1 MRLTQLFVNRPPLVF
16 VAIALVSLL
25 GAFALSTLVQ
35 QNFPNIDFPTIN
47 VSVSYPGAPPS
58 ELRDS
63 VVRPI
68 EDAIAGAPN
77 LDHINTSI
85 QQNQANISA
94 TFSLDSDQTT
104 DLVEVQD
111 RVQSAR
117 AALPADLPAPSIR
130 TFDPAQAT
138 VVTLSVTSP
147 SMSLAQLSAIVTDK
161 IVPAL
166 EQAGGIS
173 NVGASG
179 TVTPAIE
186 VTVDP
191 FKLASRG
198 FTSNDVVSSIQ
209 SNNVRAPGGIA
220 YSGSRE
226 TSIDV
231 RGDVQ
236 SPQSVATLLL
246 TGSSSVLHGATSP
259 SGTITQKYT
268 PTAGSTNQ
276 ALALSSAAGAAGAAT
291 SGAGAAATNPF
302 STSSRQPRIDDV
314 ATVTDGF
321 EPKRVTS
328 YVDTSP
334 AITLNVQKASGASEV
349 TSSRAVLAA
358 LPGIEK
364 QFPDVA
370 FRVLNVQADF
380 TEQQLW
386 GVLQTL
392 LEGILFTG
400 VAMLFFLRSWR
411 NALIVLIA
419 IPTSLCVSL
428 FVMKLFNYTIDTV
441 SLLAMTLIIG
451 ILVDD
456 SIVVLENIGRHFEGG
471 EAPRT
476 AAILGRSEIGAA
488 AIVITL
494 VDVVVF
500 LPIAFLPGQT
510 GRFLSEFGIVVV
522 IATLTSLAVSFTIT
536 PSLAGNWS
544 LRSRWTAPRFIDAFS
559 NGFERVRTFYANRVL
574 SVALRHRIPVVAVAA
589 LLTLGA
595 VALIPL
601 GYIGFEF
608 IPSVDRGEIF
618 TTVQYP
624 TGTPLTKTDNA
635 VRTLAGRFMELPDV
649 LRITGTSGAMQQGF
663 GGGVNLGSTGQL
675 RVFLKDDRTHSTAD
689 VAKMMTGIARR
700 AVPDARVFA
709 VPATGT
715 RGGNAQPIDV
725 TVSATR
731 GEPDAYAGR
740 VLQALQDTPGTAN
753 VNSSAMQ
760 YSPQIDITF
769 NRDRARALNVD
780 IGTASQAVRAAFGGT
795 LATQF
800 DTNNGIKYVQVLY
813 PLADQTSIATLKAI
827 TLRSRTGAIVHLGD
841 IAVLQSTP
849 AQALITR
856 VNRQTVIRI
865 GANMSPG
872 VAQTTV
878 QRAFLQRVRELH
890 LPNTVV
896 VAAAPGGNQQNL
908 AITVKGLFTAL
919 MLSLMLVYLLMVALY
934 DAYRVPLVIMFSI
947 PVAAVGAFGALAL
960 TGQTLNLFSLIGVIM
975 LVGLVS
981 KNGILLVDFAIL
993 KVHAG
998 MDKYTAIRESARERF
1013 RPIVMT
1019 TCAMV
1024 AGMTPLALALD
1035 PGSAAKRSLGTV
1047 VIGGLLSSL
1056 LLTLVVIP
1064 IVYLWIAPGP
1074 PQEKKAERERARGT
1088 ALPVPAESH

>member
-35 QNFPNIDFPTIN
+35 QNFPNIDFPTVN

-58 ELRDS
+58 ELRDA

-77 LDHINTSI
+77 LDHVNTSI

-94 TFSLDSDQTT
+94 TFTLDSDQTT

-138 VVTLSVTSP
+138 VVTLSVTS
-147 SMSLAQLSAIVTDK
+147 SSLSIANLSAIVTDQ
-161 IVPAL
+161 IIPAL

-191 FKLASRG
+191 FKLSSFG
-198 FTSNDVVSSIQ
+198 FTSNDVVSAIQ

-236 SPQSVATLLL
+236 SPQTVSSLLL
-246 TGSSSVLHGATSP
+246 SGSTSVLRGATSP

-268 PTAGSTNQ
+268 PTSGSTNQ
-276 ALALSSAAGAAGAAT
+276 ALALSSNASSGLAA
-291 SGAGAAATNPF
+291 SATNPF
-302 STSSRQPRIDDV
+302 STSPRTPRVGDV
-314 ATVTDGF
+314 ATVTDWY
-321 EPKRVTS
+321 EPKRVYS
-328 YVDTSP
+328 YVDARP

-349 TSSRAVLAA
+349 TASRAVLAA
-358 LPGIEK
+358 LPGIER

-370 FRVLNVQADF
+370 FRILNVQADF

-392 LEGILFTG
+392 LEGIVFTG
-400 VAMLFFLRSWR
+400 VVMLFFLRSWR
-411 NALIVLIA
+411 NALVVMIA

-456 SIVVLENIGRHFEGG
+456 SIVVLENVGRHFEDG
-471 EAPRT
+471 ESPRT
-476 AAILGRSEIGAA
+476 AAILGRSEIGPAA
-488 AIVITL
+488 VVITL

-536 PSLAGNWS
+536 PALAGNWS
-544 LRSRWTAPRFIDAFS
+544 LLSRWKAPRFVDWFTAAFDRAR
-559 NGFERVRTFYANRVL
+559 NFYADRVL
-574 SVALRHRIPVVAVAA
+574 TLALRFRIAVVIVAA
-589 LLTLGA
+589 LLTAGA
-595 VALIPL
+595 VALVGL
-601 GYIGFEF
+601 GYVGYEF
-608 IPSVDRGEIF
+608 IPAVDRGEIF
-618 TTVQYP
+618 ATVQYP
-624 TGTPLTKTDNA
+624 TGTPLAKTDAA
-635 VRTLAGRFMELPDV
+635 VRAISARFLELPDI
-649 LRITGTSGAMQQGF
+649 LRITSTSGTMQQGF
-663 GGGVNLGSTGQL
+663 GGGVNLGSTGQI
-675 RVFLKDDRTHSTAD
+675 RVFLTDKRTHSTTDMAR
-689 VAKMMTGIARR
+689 MMTGIGHRL
-700 AVPDARVFA
+700 VPDARFFA

-725 TVSATR
+725 AVSATR

-740 VLQALQDTPGTAN
+740 ILQALQETPGASN
-753 VNSSAMQ
+753 VNSSSLQ
-760 YSPQIDITF
+760 YSPQIDIQF
-769 NRDRARALNVD
+769 DRERARALNVD

-800 DTNNGIKYVQVLY
+800 DTNNGVKYVQVLF
-813 PLADQTSIATLKAI
+813 PQADQTSLAMLRSI
-827 TLRSRTGAIVHLGD
+827 TLRSRTGALVHLGD
-841 IAVLQSTP
+841 IAVLKNAP

-856 VNRQTVIRI
+856 VNRQTVIRL
-865 GANMSPG
+865 GANVDPG

-878 QRAFLQRVRELH
+878 QNAFMARVRALK
-890 LPNTVV
+890 LPNTIQVR
-896 VAAAPGGNQQNL
+896 AAPGGNQQNV
-908 AITVKGLFTAL
+908 AITVNGLYTAL
-919 MLSLMLVYLLMVALY
+919 LLSLVLVYLLMVALY

-947 PVAAVGAFGALAL
+947 PVASIGAFGALAL

-998 MDKYTAIRESARERF
+998 MDKLTAIRQAARERF

-1019 TCAMV
+1019 TTAMV

-1064 IVYLWIAPGP
+1064 IVYVWIAPGP
-1074 PQEKKAERERARGT
+1074 RAD
-1088 ALPVPAESH
+1088 APAKDAVRDGPAARLAVESH

>member
-1 MRLTQLFVNRPPLVF
+1 MRLTQLFVNRPPMVF

-58 ELRDS
+58 ELRDA

-117 AALPADLPAPSIR
+117 SALPADLPAPSIR

-138 VVTLSVTSP
+138 VVTLSLTSN
-147 SMSLAQLSAIVTDK
+147 SLSIAGLSAIVTDK

-166 EQAGGIS
+166 EQAGGVS
-173 NVGASG
+173 NVGAGG

-191 FKLASRG
+191 NSLASYG
-198 FTSNDVVSSIQ
+198 FTSNDVVSAIQ

-220 YSGSRE
+220 YSSNRE

-236 SPQSVATLLL
+236 TPQSVASLLL
-246 TGSSSVLHGATSP
+246 SGSTSVLHGATSP

-268 PTAGSTNQ
+268 GTSGSTNQ
-276 ALALSSAAGAAGAAT
+276 ALALSSNAS
-291 SGAGAAATNPF
+291 SGAGAAVTNPF
-302 STSSRQPRIDDV
+302 STSARLPRVADV
-314 ATVTDGF
+314 AAVTDWY
-321 EPKRVTS
+321 EPKRVAS
-328 YVDTSP
+328 YVDGRA

-349 TSSRAVLAA
+349 VASRSVLAA
-358 LPGIEK
+358 LPAIER

-386 GVLQTL
+386 SVLQTL
-392 LEGILFTG
+392 IEGIVFTG

-411 NALIVLIA
+411 NALVVMIA
-419 IPTSLCVSL
+419 IPTSLCVSF

-456 SIVVLENIGRHFEGG
+456 SIVVLENIGRHFEDG

-488 AIVITL
+488 AVVITL

-510 GRFLSEFGIVVV
+510 GRFLSEFGVVVV

-536 PSLAGNWS
+536 PALAGNWS
-544 LRSRWTAPRFIDAFS
+544 LRSRWRAPRFIDWFTA
-559 NGFERVRTFYANRVL
+559 GFDRVRTFYTDRVL
-574 SVALRHRIPVVAVAA
+574 AVALRHRIPVVVVAG

-595 VALIPL
+595 IALVEPL
-601 GYIGFEF
+601 GIIGFEF

-618 TTVQYP
+618 ATVQFP
-624 TGTPLTKTDNA
+624 TGTPLEKTDAA
-635 VRTLAGRFMELPDV
+635 VKLISTRFLDLPDV
-649 LRITGTSGAMQQGF
+649 QRITSTSGTMQQGF
-663 GGGVNLGSTGQL
+663 GGGVNLGSTGQV
-675 RVFLKDDRTHSTAD
+675 RVFLNPDRKHSTVEIAR
-689 VAKMMTGIARR
+689 MMTGLGHRL
-700 AVPDARVFA
+700 VPDARVIA
-709 VPATGT
+709 IPATGT

-731 GEPDAYAGR
+731 GEPDNYAGR
-740 VLQALQDTPGTAN
+740 VLQALEDTPGTAN
-753 VNSSAMQ
+753 VNSSALQ
-760 YSPQIDITF
+760 YSPQIDIQF
-769 NRDRARALNVD
+769 DRDRARALNVD
-780 IGTASQAVRAAFGGT
+780 IGSASQAVRAAFGGT

-800 DTNNGIKYVQVLY
+800 DTNNGTKYVQVLY
-813 PLADQTSIATLKAI
+813 PRADQTSLATLRAI
-827 TLRSRTGAIVHLGD
+827 ALRSRTGAIVHLGD
-841 IAVLQSTP
+841 IAVLQNAP

-856 VNRQTVIRI
+856 VNRQTVIHI
-865 GANMSPG
+865 SANVQPG

-878 QRAFLQRVRELH
+878 QRAFMQRVRDLH
-890 LPNTVV
+890 LPNTIVV
-896 VAAAPGGNQQNL
+896 GAAPGGNQQNI
-908 AITVKGLFTAL
+908 AQTVNGLGTAL
-919 MLSLMLVYLLMVALY
+919 LLSFLLVYLLMVALY

-947 PVAAVGAFGALAL
+947 PVAAIGAFGALAL

-993 KVHAG
+993 KVHGG
-998 MDKYTAIRESARERF
+998 MDKLTAIKQSARERF

-1019 TCAMV
+1019 TTAMI

-1047 VIGGLLSSL
+1047 VIGGLASSL

-1074 PQEKKAERERARGT
+1074 PPPRPSEETPEPGPT
-1088 ALPVPAESH
+1088 ASLAVESR